1 MVSRK
6 EQLKSF
12 FEPAKAE
19 AADGSSP
26 DVQAAPLPKRAASG
40 AVKAMGLSLGNL
52 SQELEEARRL
62 RGALA
67 EGNQVASLDPA
78 KIDPSPVADRLSG
91 GHDGDKH
98 FAALVES
105 LRQSG
110 QQVPVLVRPHPDA
123 VKREA
128 GWHQAAYGHRRI
140 RAAARLGV
148 TVNAIVRSLS
158 DSELVLAQGKENAD
172 RRDLTFIERAFFA
185 KSLLER
191 GFDRAT
197 AQAALSVDKTE
208 MSRLLQVAD
217 AMPFQIVRAIG
228 PAPKAG
234 RPRWM
239 ALGAILA
246 GDAAQVKAEDE
257 ISSAAFEALDSNARF
272 QRVFDRVS
280 RRAPAHAPPLKVRSA
295 TGSVIAHVTRK
306 GQGTLIEIPDGA
318 GQGFADYL
326 AAELPQL
333 LAGFRASGQF

>member
-12 FEPAKAE
+12 FEPAKPGDA
-19 AADGSSP
+19 
-26 DVQAAPLPKRAASG
+26 QAAVAETAPVLKRAASG
-40 AVKAMGLSLGNL
+40 AVKAMGLSLGSL
-52 SQELEEARRL
+52 SEELKQARRL
-62 RGALA
+62 RDDLA
-67 EGNQVASLDPA
+67 AGGHVAALDPA
-78 KIDPSPVADRLSG
+78 KIDASPVADRLSG
-91 GHDGDKH
+91 GHDADAD

-123 VKREA
+123 AKREA

-140 RAAARLGV
+140 RAAARLGIS
-148 TVNAIVRSLS
+148 VNAIVRPLS

-172 RRDLTFIERAFFA
+172 RRDLSFIERAFFA

-217 AMPFQIVRAIG
+217 AIPFQIARAIG
-228 PAPKAG
+228 PASKAG

-239 ALGAILA
+239 ALGALLA
-246 GDAAQVKAEDE
+246 GEAAQVKAEDE
-257 ISSAAFEALDSNARF
+257 ISSTAFQELDSNARF

-280 RRAPAHAPPLKVRSA
+280 RRAPANALPIKVMSA
-295 TGSVIAHVTRK
+295 SGAVIAQVTRK
-306 GQGTLIEIPDGA
+306 TNATLIEIPDGA

-326 AAELPQL
+326 AAELPRL
-333 LAGFRASGQF
+333 LTGFRASG

>member
-12 FEPAKAE
+12 FEPVKAE
-19 AADGSSP
+19 AAGAGEP
-26 DVQAAPLPKRAASG
+26 AVALPQRAASG
-40 AVKAMGLSLGNL
+40 AVKAMGLSLGDL
-52 SQELEEARRL
+52 SEELEEARRL

-67 EGNQVASLDPA
+67 AGIQIAALDPA
-78 KIDPSPVADRLSG
+78 KIDASPVVDRLSA
-91 GHDGDKH
+91 GHDGDKD

-123 VKREA
+123 AKRGA

-140 RAAARLGV
+140 RAAAKLGLS
-148 TVNAIVRSLS
+148 VNAIVRPLS

-172 RRDLTFIERAFFA
+172 RRDLSFIERSFFA

-217 AMPFQIVRAIG
+217 AMPFEIVRAIG

-239 ALGAILA
+239 ALAALLA
-246 GDAAQVKAEDE
+246 GDTAQVKAGDE
-257 ISSAAFEALDSNARF
+257 ISSASFEALDSNARF
-272 QRVFDRVS
+272 QRIFDRVS
-280 RRAPAHAPPLKVRSA
+280 RRAPANAPPLKVKSA
-295 TGSVIAHVTRK
+295 TGKVIAHVSRK
-306 GQGTLIEIPDGA
+306 GNATLIEIPDAA
-318 GQGFADYL
+318 GQGFAEYL
-326 AAELPQL
+326 AAEMPKL
-333 LAGFRASGQF
+333 LAGFRTSG

>member
-12 FEPAKAE
+12 FEPAKPDAS
-19 AADGSSP
+19 DGLRSGE
-26 DVQAAPLPKRAASG
+26 QAAALPKRAASG
-40 AVKAMGLSLGNL
+40 AVKAMGLSLGSL
-52 SQELEEARRL
+52 SEELEEARRL

-67 EGNQVASLDPA
+67 AGNQVAALDPA
-78 KIDPSPVADRLSG
+78 KIDASPVADRLSG
-91 GHDGDKH
+91 DGDKD

-123 VKREA
+123 AKREA

-140 RAAARLGV
+140 RAAAKLGV
-148 TVNAIVRSLS
+148 SVNAIVRPLS
-158 DSELVLAQGKENAD
+158 DSELILAQGKENAD
-172 RRDLTFIERAFFA
+172 RRDLSFIERAFFA

-217 AMPFQIVRAIG
+217 AVPFQIARAIG

-234 RPRWM
+234 RPRWL
-239 ALGAILA
+239 ALGALLA
-246 GDAAQVKAEDE
+246 GDAAQVKAESE
-257 ISSAAFEALDSNARF
+257 IRSPAFDALDSNARF

-280 RRAPAHAPPLKVRSA
+280 KRAPANVAPLKVKSA
-295 TGSVIAHVTRK
+295 SGAVIAHVTRK
-306 GQGTLIEIPDGA
+306 ATVTLIEIPDGA

-326 AAELPQL
+326 TAELPQL
-333 LAGFRASGQF
+333 LAAFRTSGRT